1 MPNEQLFS
9 HIMAR
14 TSYIQWNHDV
24 HFVLDQQ
31 A

>member
-14 TSYIQWNHDV
+14 TSCIASRWWWRP
-24 HFVLDQQ
+24 LLL
-31 A
+31 